1 MKNFQN
7 DIDKLVSK
15 ILSEEIDSKVRKIME
30 TKSEFDEEL
39 TGSQSKIDVAQPKG
53 KITAADF
60 KKLRDGKKS
69 NKSEVEENIFK
80 NMFGKKE
87 DPEMARAA
95 AQEKDRKE
103 NPSLSNLGYDYDDIR
118 GWHMPE
124 PGQGRFDRDNS
135 NKKEVEEYFIDDEEE
150 DAEELSQNEPTYVGR
165 GLKDNKIISKLKNAI
180 RSFNEEDMDNGY
192 NSDDSDWQEIDLDNE
207 TDDTQLEESNM
218 FSSFD
223 DEHGW
228 FDQHDR
234 EHSGDFDF
242 DYDEE
247 EFPDFDSFIEKHG
260 RNQSWFHPKQ
270 GRKMFDMYQ
279 KEYGGK
285 PFRVRT
291 RKNDLEEDEAT
302 EGNAFSGAR
311 AKAIED
317 GEDNFEVDGKKYHV
331 KGEKR
336 MDESEDKWIQKTN
349 MKKGGLHKALGI
361 PEGNKI
367 PKSKLN
373 SIKKDLMSKA
383 KGDKKLSAADSKL
396 LKQVNMALTLGGLNE
411 SRNTLSLSE
420 NELIDMI
427 EKIVKEEI
435 VKDTAEKNSFSVNK
449 PQGLKKTEK
458 AQGESKKENDNYS
471 KEVVKKMKDYMK
483 DMYMGGKGY
492 DENPDDFP
500 QSNYDMEKEHNEMK
514 YQPSDAVEEYIEAF
528 SYPGMTNLVYDEIKP
543 EDKRI
548 GKQLKGDSTT
558 GNAVTGKDGKALG
571 NVSKRSEKVGDRFKK
586 NFDENLYGAEQMK
599 ASYKRQPQETIEVE
613 GNGKTKGS
621 LKSKQQGADKSS
633 SINKATKI
641 LNTLESTEAKATKII
656 NEDLQK
662 MKNLISYNRKTQ

>member
-1 MKNFQN
+1 MKDFQN

-30 TKSEFDEEL
+30 TKGEFDEEL
-39 TGSQSKIDVAQPKG
+39 TGGQSKIDVAEPKG

-60 KKLRDGKKS
+60 KKLRDAKTHKG
-69 NKSEVEENIFK
+69 
-80 NMFGKKE
+80 
-87 DPEMARAA
+87 
-95 AQEKDRKE
+95 
-103 NPSLSNLGYDYDDIR
+103 
-118 GWHMPE
+118 
-124 PGQGRFDRDNS
+124 
-135 NKKEVEEYFIDDEEE
+135 EVEEYFMELDLEDDEDDNYGEYNGDKEE
-150 DAEELSQNEPTYVGR
+150 EKGAEKMSQNEPTYVGR
-165 GLKDNKIISKLKNAI
+165 GLEDNKIISKVKNAI
-180 RSFNEEDMDNGY
+180 RNRFNNQEEF
-192 NSDDSDWQEIDLDNE
+192 SEE
-207 TDDTQLEESNM
+207 TDKFEVEENIFKKM
-218 FSSFD
+218 FGKKEDPEVAREKDRKENPSLWD
-223 DEHGW
+223 AGYEYVNDIVGWQVPEHGQSR
-228 FDQHDR
+228 FDRDQ
-234 EHSGDFDF
+234 
-242 DYDEE
+242 
-247 EFPDFDSFIEKHG
+247 K
-260 RNQSWFHPKQ
+260 
-270 GRKMFDMYQ
+270 DMED
-279 KEYGGK
+279 KEM
-285 PFRVRT
+285 
-291 RKNDLEEDEAT
+291 E

-311 AKAIED
+311 AQAIED
-317 GEDNFEVDGKKYHV
+317 GEDTFEVDGETYHV
-331 KGEKR
+331 KGKKK

-373 SIKKDLMSKA
+373 SIKKDLMLKA

-435 VKDTAEKNSFSVNK
+435 VKDSSEKNNFSVNK

-492 DENPDDFP
+492 EANPDDFP

-543 EDKRI
+543 DDKRI
-548 GKQLKGDSTT
+548 SKQLKGDSTT
-558 GNAVTGKDGKALG
+558 GNAISGKDGKALG

-621 LKSKQQGADKSS
+621 LKSNQQGADKSN